1 MAEKKMTLE
10 LEESAVDYLASK
22 GFDPVYGARPV
33 RRAVQRELETAL
45 AKGMLREE
53 FSEDDTVVVSASDE
67 ELKLRRHRAASNS
80 NGVAST
86 APVVS

>member
-1 MAEKKMTLE
+1 MRLE

-33 RRAVQRELETAL
+33 KRAVQRELETAL

-53 FSEDDTVVVSASDE
+53 FAEEDIICVSATMDDG
-67 ELKLRRHRAASNS
+67 LKLTRHGTEAALNGVTQSVTSNS
-80 NGVAST
+80 
-86 APVVS
+86 

>member
-1 MAEKKMTLE
+1 MRLE

-33 RRAVQRELETAL
+33 KRAVQRELETAL

-53 FSEDDTVVVSASDE
+53 FGEEDVISVSATMDDG
-67 ELKLRRHRAASNS
+67 LKLTRHGAERALNGVTQSVTSNS
-80 NGVAST
+80 
-86 APVVS
+86 